1 MYEIWWDVHE
11 PPKRWRRAK
20 IFAAFRRWDE
30 YGQASLVRLEVQ
42 DRSDTRVILKW
53 NGSVPAMLLG
63 LLSTPTN

>member
-1 MYEIWWDVHE
+1 M
-11 PPKRWRRAK
+11 
-20 IFAAFRRWDE
+20 FAAFRRWDE

-53 NGSVPAMLLG
+53 NGSVSAMLLG